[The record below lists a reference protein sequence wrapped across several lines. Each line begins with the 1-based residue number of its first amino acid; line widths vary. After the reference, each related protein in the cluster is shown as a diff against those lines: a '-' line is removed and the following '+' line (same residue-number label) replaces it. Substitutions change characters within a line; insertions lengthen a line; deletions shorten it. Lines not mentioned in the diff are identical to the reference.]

1 VRKLAFAVYYSLLVT
16 DVSSVTSLLSAT
28 ARASVHGE
36 SVANREN
43 NFQRVTMNDT
53 KRILFVVG
61 EASGDLHGSS
71 LVKELKKINPD
82 LEFLGIGGDKMKKE
96 GVELVFHIDRL
107 AFMGFFEVLRNLGFI
122 RRVMKTMVS
131 VTEARRPDLAILIDY
146 PGFNL
151 RLAKKVKSLGIPV
164 VYYISPQ
171 VWAWGGNRA
180 KKMQGLIDKMI
191 VVFPFEKQIY
201 DKFDVDCEFVGHP
214 LLEVTRS
221 VLSLEDFQ
229 RKFDVRKSEV
239 VVGLLPGSRWQEV
252 EKILPIML
260 ESCRLL
266 KTRIKDVKVLLG
278 LAPTIKKER
287 IESLLTQANSQVM
300 IVENLTYDLMKH
312 ADLLLIA
319 SGSATLECAILGTPF
334 LVLYKT
340 SFWTYLVA
348 KTLINI
354 PNIALA
360 NVVAGKR
367 IVPEFIQK
375 KAIPG
380 HIAEEMYEILSDKN
394 RYKAIQN
401 ELAKVKEKMGEE
413 GASKKAAQIVARM
426 LTAPPSTG

>member
-1 VRKLAFAVYYSLLVT
+1 MSDRQKIAIIA
-16 DVSSVTSLLSAT
+16 
-28 ARASVHGE
+28 
-36 SVANREN
+36 
-43 NFQRVTMNDT
+43 
-53 KRILFVVG
+53 G

-82 LEFLGIGGDKMKKE
+82 LEFFGIGGDKMKRE
-96 GVELVFHIDRL
+96 GVELIFHIDRL
-107 AFMGFFEVLRNLGFI
+107 SIMGFFEVIKNLSFI
-122 RRVMKTMVS
+122 REVMKTMVS
-131 VTEARRPDLAILIDY
+131 VIEAKRPDVAILIDY

-151 RLAKKVKSLGIPV
+151 RFAKKVKSLGIPV

-171 VWAWGGNRA
+171 VWAWGGNRV
-180 KKMQGLIDKMI
+180 KKMQALIDKMI

-201 DKFDVDCEFVGHP
+201 DKFNIDCEFVGHP
-214 LLEVTRS
+214 FLEVARP

-229 RKFDVRKSEV
+229 RKFDIRKNEV

-260 ESCRLL
+260 DSCQLL
-266 KTRIKDVKVLLG
+266 KARIKDVKLLLG
-278 LAPTIKKER
+278 LASTIKKER

-340 SFWTYLVA
+340 GFWNYVVA
-348 KTLINI
+348 KSLINI

-367 IVPEFIQK
+367 IIPEFIQK
-375 KAIPG
+375 KAIPA
-380 HIAEEMYEILSDKN
+380 HIAEEMYEILINKN

-413 GASKKAAQIVARM
+413 GASKKAAQIIVRMMTNAGPMARTF
-426 LTAPPSTG
+426 TADEAD